1 MNLNSLQSLLNRTIE
16 FKKQH
21 QHITTLQ
28 TGEFLFRQGETA
40 RYIFGI
46 LSGQI
51 HLFRDLPDGHSITLH
66 TAREN
71 ETFAEAALFSNQ
83 YHCYA
88 RVTQDSKV
96 ICIDSKAFRA
106 LLEQDNALCLD
117 YMAVLAGQI
126 RDLRSHLSLRDIRS
140 AEERLLTWLKN
151 QVAIKGGAKEP
162 NLILIDRTWTSIADE
177 LGLSRE
183 VVYRSLKKLE
193 DSGKLKRNHNR
204 VSLL

>member
-1 MNLNSLQSLLNRTIE
+1 MNLDSLQLLLNSTTE
-16 FKKQH
+16 FGRRQH
-21 QHITTLQ
+21 PIKTLHA
-28 TGEFLFRQGETA
+28 GEFLFRQGDAA

-46 LSGQI
+46 VSGQI

-66 TAREN
+66 TARTN
-71 ETFAEAALFSNQ
+71 ETFAEAALFTSQ

-88 RVTQDSKV
+88 KATEDSNV
-96 ICIDSKAFRA
+96 MCIDANAFRA
-106 LLEQDNALCLD
+106 VLEQDNTLCLD

-126 RDLRSHLSLRDIRS
+126 RDLRSNLSLRDIRS
-140 AEERLLTWLKN
+140 AEDRLLTWLKN
-151 QVAIKGGAKEP
+151 QAAIRGNAIEP
-162 NLILIDRTWTSIADE
+162 ALLVMNRTWTSVADE

-193 DSGKLKRNHNR
+193 DSGKLKRNQNC